1 MKKQPT
7 IYQFDPV
14 IYPYK
19 LWVCV
24 TGDINTVLND
34 NFTDTLGNSFDI
46 TDKYEAIT
54 CSVKRKNEPT
64 YYGTIITFDNKNY
77 MDIKNIAHE
86 STHAAKFLCNH
97 IDMEY
102 SCDEA
107 FEYLVGWIADCC
119 YKVKK
124 NKTDSSNAYK

>member
-24 TGDINTVLND
+24 SSDYNKILND
-34 NFTDTLGNSFDI
+34 NFIDDSNEFFNI
-46 TDKYEAIT
+46 QNEYEALT
-54 CSVKRKNEPT
+54 CSVQRKIAPT
-64 YYGTIITFDNKNY
+64 YYGTIIFFSNKGY
-77 MDIKNIAHE
+77 MNISNIAHE

-119 YKVKK
+119 YKVKT
-124 NKTDSSNAYK
+124 NKTDLSNAYK